1 MSTNER
7 IDLQAFAL
15 VTIGK
20 TVIYCR
26 SYTSTSNTL
35 SQDIQREIAC
45 SVLQAHASQPKDT
58 HYYCSKIES
67 LDGHLYSDTT
77 NNLTQVSALN
87 NNIIPVYILRI
98 QCHNIFINKA
108 TPLERALSTA
118 KRQYH
123 CRRCTLHIRYCCKA
137 ICECVEPIL
146 KCIGYALCII
156 TCCWICMFPPT
167 CSDRSPQIDSELA
180 ASSRRDDRVLTSR
193 ASTRRSVEVELETAK
208 PTTVTEGISADSVP
222 TMHDLLS
229 QFGASQWGGGA
240 PSVTVPA
247 YRYHY
252 SDKIVDTICIS
263 SLDSDDKKIDKQ
275 PIVEPE
281 DDYKKKKK
289 KNKTYNQI

>member
-26 SYTSTSNTL
+26 SYTSDTL

-77 NNLTQVSALN
+77 NNLTVSFLFYPSSWFCTYTICKIPLIPNICNSIHNELESILQQQVSALN

-123 CRRCTLHIRYCCKA
+123 CRRCALHIRYCCKA

-156 TCCWICMFPPT
+156 TCCWICM
-167 CSDRSPQIDSELA
+167 SH
-180 ASSRRDDRVLTSR
+180 RVDHPIY
-193 ASTRRSVEVELETAK
+193 TALK
-208 PTTVTEGISADSVP
+208 T
-222 TMHDLLS
+222 LLV
-229 QFGASQWGGGA
+229 Q
-240 PSVTVPA
+240 
-247 YRYHY
+247 
-252 SDKIVDTICIS
+252 
-263 SLDSDDKKIDKQ
+263 
-275 PIVEPE
+275 
-281 DDYKKKKK
+281 
-289 KNKTYNQI
+289 NNN